1 MLAALANVN
10 TGLAAFN
17 EALLCVR
24 QVYRW
29 TGDNMFF
36 IKGDMDSL
44 AFGGGRCVG
53 NAEDCSPPAAATV
66 LTLCFPS
73 SAASS
78 ACGWTETSTTAG
90 ATPVRHSGTPCS
102 QKRRI
107 SSCRTSKSGLL
118 SNEAVHRW
126 GQIHVLPQ
134 GRREESSSFRTVA
147 SSQT

>member
-1 MLAALANVN
+1 MANVN
-10 TGLAAFN
+10 TELAAFHL
-17 EALLCVR
+17 ALLCLP

-44 AFGGGRCVG
+44 AFGGGRCVR
-53 NAEDCSPPAAATV
+53 NAFRCVCLVKFEGKYLFS
-66 LTLCFPS
+66 S

-78 ACGWTETSTTAG
+78 AFGWTVTSTTAG

-107 SSCRTSKSGLL
+107 STCRTSKSGLL
-118 SNEAVHRW
+118 SNATVHSA
-126 GQIHVLPQ
+126 GD
-134 GRREESSSFRTVA
+134 
-147 SSQT
+147 